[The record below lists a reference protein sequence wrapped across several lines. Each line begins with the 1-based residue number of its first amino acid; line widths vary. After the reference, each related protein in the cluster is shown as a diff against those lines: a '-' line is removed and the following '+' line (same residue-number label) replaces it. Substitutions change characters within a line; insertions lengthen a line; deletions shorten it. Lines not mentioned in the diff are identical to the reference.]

1 MFIEPQQ
8 KVSSQL
14 GLLHLVGTRLPK
26 PKNHSYEYQIY
37 VKHWFYIDFGDGYQ
51 SEIHYTIHPLVRTL
65 HLSQANIQS
74 LDLRVFKWGGM
85 GTKNEKWTKE
95 ENEKYEKEK
104 KIFKSRVRQHCQLII
119 DMPFQGQLIDTLGFP
134 SLIIDETKYCNQ

>member
-1 MFIEPQQ
+1 M
-8 KVSSQL
+8 
-14 GLLHLVGTRLPK
+14 LHLVSTRLPK
-26 PKNHSYEYQIY
+26 PKNNSYEYQIY

-85 GTKNEKWTKE
+85 GTKNEKWTKD

-119 DMPFQGQLIDTLGFP
+119 DMPFQG
-134 SLIIDETKYCNQ
+134 